1 MADDPIKEASQLA
14 GNNRGGV
21 PDTAPTSLPPGTS
34 ATMQNTAPMHR
45 PSGSVS
51 DIASGTPLVL
61 REQKQPDHPAPIT
74 QPVFSDTGM
83 GGDVAATLGGAA
95 TLAIDASVLPAV
107 RTEITRLLDA
117 TPLAIRPTIYP
128 TPPGDTVAVE
138 DPVSI
143 NVGSDEF
150 REFVNKVNGLLEAI
164 RQSNEIAREV
174 RDKATAELEAGLKY
188 IAGPKPSRKV
198 IDLLLVNPLTW
209 AALGL
214 AGTLVGEAGKLA
226 FKALLKLISPDIDIG
241 L

>member
-1 MADDPIKEASQLA
+1 MRGRRPTFGNRDAQGQQRAVQVAVLRRRRLAVMQPPEPPPPPADAPQPAAEAIPVGRTVGMMEAVTEAWAAGRMALYEQPSQRLPLLS
-14 GNNRGGV
+14 GGV
-21 PDTAPTSLPPGTS
+21 QGSPD
-34 ATMQNTAPMHR
+34 
-45 PSGSVS
+45 
-51 DIASGTPLVL
+51 
-61 REQKQPDHPAPIT
+61 PA
-74 QPVFSDTGM
+74 
-83 GGDVAATLGGAA
+83 
-95 TLAIDASVLPAV
+95 
-107 RTEITRLLDA
+107 
-117 TPLAIRPTIYP
+117 PLAIRPTIYP